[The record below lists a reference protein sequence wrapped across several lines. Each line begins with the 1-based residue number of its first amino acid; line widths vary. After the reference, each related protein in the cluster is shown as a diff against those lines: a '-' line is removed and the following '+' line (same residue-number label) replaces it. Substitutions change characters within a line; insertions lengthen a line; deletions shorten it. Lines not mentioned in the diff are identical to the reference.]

1 MSKRTIGIF
10 FIVSIIMD
18 LVGVALIIGGLIGST
33 YTTNGNG
40 YTTSGQ
46 IGNPAL
52 FVTGVVITSLSAIP
66 FLIAWIGA
74 LVNLARLQQWVW
86 FILMI
91 FFSWITLLVYLVA
104 GPTTPRVPQYAQY
117 MPQQG
122 YPQQPQ
128 GYPQQPQGYP
138 QQGYPQQP
146 QGYPQQPQGYPQ
158 QPQGYPQ
165 PPQSYPE
172 QPQQEHPQQ

>member
-10 FIVSIIMD
+10 FIINVIMV
-18 LVGVALIIGGLIGST
+18 LVGVGLIIAGLIGST
-33 YTTNGNG
+33 STTTANG
-40 YTTSGQ
+40 YTTPGQ

-52 FVTGVVITSLSAIP
+52 FVTGVIISSLSAIP

-91 FFSWITLLVYLVA
+91 FFSWITLLVYLIA

-117 MPQQG
+117 MPPQG

-138 QQGYPQQP
+138 QQGYPQQ
-146 QGYPQQPQGYPQ
+146 GYPQQ
-158 QPQGYPQ
+158 
-165 PPQSYPE
+165 PQSYPE
-172 QPQQEHPQQ
+172 QPQQDRPQQ

>member
-1 MSKRTIGIF
+1 MSKRIIGIF
-10 FIVSIIMD
+10 FIINVIMV
-18 LVGVALIIGGLIGST
+18 LVGVGLIIAGLIGST
-33 YTTNGNG
+33 STTTANG
-40 YTTSGQ
+40 YTTPGQ

-52 FVTGVVITSLSAIP
+52 FVTGVIIASLSAIP

-91 FFSWITLLVYLVA
+91 FFSWITLLVYLIA
-104 GPTTPRVPQYAQY
+104 GPTTPRVPQSAQY
-117 MPQQG
+117 MPSQG

-146 QGYPQQPQGYPQ
+146 Q
-158 QPQGYPQ
+158 
-165 PPQSYPE
+165 SYPE
-172 QPQQEHPQQ
+172 QPQQDRPQQ